1 MKLLPYTIKVVDAYS
16 KGLNQIKI
24 LKKGELDKV
33 FSVLKKVN
41 KDYKKNRI
49 KNPDYAKTLTGY
61 FKHIKKIDEKV
72 KITYLEN
79 DRLLTT
85 TRLYMRDMGKE
96 ISKELNKLGK
106 EFLFFAQDYRNLPLP
121 ADIQNKKHELSSFA
135 HMSLSFAEE
144 LFDDL
149 QILKTI
155 LKHIDKNPLGAVNG
169 YGCNLLLPREFLTKE
184 LKFQELQINSYYC
197 LQTAGKFESLFLDGL
212 FQTVLTL
219 ERFFLEIISLS
230 QKKKDFLKILSKKH
244 DLGEI
249 VKIKNSLQHFYK
261 NQEKLKKFVRQSYQT
276 KRKTFKTLEKLLTES
291 VEITTKSI
299 KAAQIFI
306 RHLKPNSSSINKL
319 NQKIYHPNH
328 LSKVLSLGSVGN
340 LDINHYKRSYFKS

>member
-1 MKLLPYTIKVVDAYS
+1 MKLLPYKVKVVDAYS

-33 FSVLKKVN
+33 ASVLKKLH

-49 KNPDYAKTLTGY
+49 KSPDYAKTFTGY
-61 FKHIKKIDEKV
+61 FKKLKKINEKV
-72 KITYLEN
+72 KITYCEK
-79 DRLLTT
+79 DGLLAI

-96 ISKELNKLGK
+96 IVKELNRLGK
-106 EFLFFAQDYRNLPLP
+106 EFLFFAQNYRNLPLP
-121 ADIQNKKHELSSFA
+121 AEKNSKKQEISSFA
-135 HMSLSFAEE
+135 HLSLSFAEE

-155 LKHIDKNPLGAVNG
+155 LKHIDKNPLGTVNG

-212 FQTVLTL
+212 FQTTLTL

-249 VKIKNSLQHFYK
+249 VKIKNNLQYFYK

-276 KRKTFKTLEKLLTES
+276 KRPTFKTLEKLLTES
-291 VEITTKSI
+291 VEITRKSI

-319 NQKIYHPNH
+319 NQKIYHPNR

-340 LDINHYKRSYFKS
+340 LDINHYKRTYFKS